1 MRGCPVEAININEK
15 CPSIDAD
22 KCINCGNCI
31 KVCPI
36 RACRVKQSGIG
47 VYVGGKIGKKYNF
60 GRLLYELVPL
70 EEVPGI
76 VEGIMDFY
84 REEGRKGERLIET
97 IERIGWEALEKK
109 LAKN

>member
-1 MRGCPVEAININEK
+1 MVIVSRFV
-15 CPSIDAD
+15 
-22 KCINCGNCI
+22 
-31 KVCPI
+31 
-36 RACRVKQSGIG
+36 QSGLVG
-47 VYVGGKIGKKYNF
+47 LSSQELGGKIGKKYNF